1 MNPSLFQNSIRDI
14 KLPSNLQDLRARHTA
29 LETKYQ
35 LEKLKSE
42 GWEPGF
48 SKLKRSFESTDDDI
62 EMQQGDNSAKRVQR

>member
-1 MNPSLFQNSIRDI
+1 M
-14 KLPSNLQDLRARHTA
+14 

-48 SKLKRSFESTDDDI
+48 SKLKRSLPTDDDV
-62 EMQQGDNSAKRVQR
+62 EMQQGQASVKRVQH